1 VLCVVGC
8 RVIEVDS
15 RDIPSSSQFN
25 FLLLPYSFP
34 LNLQTHSPLLNSS
47 NISPF
52 SLSLSPS
59 LPLSLSL
66 SLSLFLSPHFFSPFS
81 PFFTPFLLFP
91 LPLPSSLLSS
101 SLSLS
106 PFLLLSPFSFPCR
119 NQGII
124 LGAKTGGRIIASP
137 AAQGRLL
144 RSVSVT
150 ATAVVT
156 VVVLGVLS
164 VTVSVVTE
172 SQ

>member
-59 LPLSLSL
+59 LSFCPLTSSLPFPPSL
-66 SLSLFLSPHFFSPFS
+66 LLFFYFLSPSHPLFFP
-81 PFFTPFLLFP
+81 P
-91 LPLPSSLLSS
+91 
-101 SLSLS
+101 LS
-106 PFLLLSPFSFPCR
+106 PCLPFSFSLP
-119 NQGII
+119 
-124 LGAKTGGRIIASP
+124 SP
-137 AAQGRLL
+137 SPVEIKGSYWELRLEDGSL
-144 RSVSVT
+144 Q
-150 ATAVVT
+150 ALPLKADYI
-156 VVVLGVLS
+156 G
-164 VTVSVVTE
+164 
-172 SQ
+172 QCQ